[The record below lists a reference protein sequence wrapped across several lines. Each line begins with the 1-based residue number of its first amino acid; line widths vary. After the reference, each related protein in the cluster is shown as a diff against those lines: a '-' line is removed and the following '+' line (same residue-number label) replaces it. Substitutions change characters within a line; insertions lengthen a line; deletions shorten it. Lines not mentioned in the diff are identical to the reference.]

1 MASSVQTRAM
11 RAAWTLLPPTLTLAW
26 QRTRKTWG
34 LLLVVELG
42 MLGAVLLACVVP
54 LYANVTMTAALRGTL
69 NISPQNSDIVVRTLP
84 QLVSAQVVTQTTQLL
99 DKELGRTLG
108 PYLDPVQFSIETQSL
123 PLLAPDA
130 QGVLK
135 PTGVNTSLISADID
149 RAAAHLTLI
158 EGSLPKV
165 SGDTLEVA
173 VTPET
178 LQYLHATLGS
188 VLAVSMNFTDVY
200 DKTYPQI
207 LLLHIVGLFRPAG
220 GNDTFWHGDDFAP
233 YLDNGIHLR

>member
-1 MASSVQTRAM
+1 MASSAQTRTI
-11 RAAWTLLPPTLTLAW
+11 RQGWPLLPGVLVLAG
-26 QRTRKTWG
+26 QRVRKTWG
-34 LLLVVELG
+34 LLLAIELG

-54 LYANVTMTAALRGTL
+54 LYANIAMTAALRGTL
-69 NISPQNSDIVVRTLP
+69 NTSPQNSDIVVRTLP
-84 QLVSAQVVTQTTQLL
+84 QLVSAQVVTQTTQIL
-99 DKELGRTLG
+99 DKELGKTLG

-123 PLLAPDA
+123 PLLAPNQ

-135 PTGVNTSLISADID
+135 PTRVNTSLISADIA

-158 EGSLPKV
+158 EGRLPKV
-165 SGDTLEVA
+165 SGNTLEVA

-178 LQYLHATLGS
+178 LPYLHATLGG

-200 DKTYPQI
+200 NKIYPQI

-220 GNDTFWHGDDFAP
+220 GN
-233 YLDNGIHLR
+233 